1 VTFSIAI
8 FQIGINLQNLEKQ
21 SHHTLIQHVVSPQGS
36 VLDPLLFLLYIND
49 LPQAS
54 AFQTVLFAD
63 DTCLFSKSNCMSAL
77 QAAVNGEIKQVD
89 EWLVSDKL
97 TLNCSETKIMVL
109 TYLNK
114 VCRFVVNK

>member
-1 VTFSIAI
+1 
-8 FQIGINLQNLEKQ
+8 
-21 SHHTLIQHVVSPQGS
+21 
-36 VLDPLLFLLYIND
+36 
-49 LPQAS
+49 
-54 AFQTVLFAD
+54 
-63 DTCLFSKSNCMSAL
+63 MSAL